1 MNLILPLNEYNSKN
15 VFFLESV
22 KNNVVELSNFIRI
35 IYSNSHFMLNSVIFE
50 VDINIFHIEK
60 YFNKYKYLFNLQLD
74 KNLLFI
80 NTISKIEKDLLGIL
94 NNSLSS
100 LLSKKPVYKIQE
112 QLACGYIKIHNEDIG
127 TGLYK
132 NKNIYIKISGIWE
145 SDIEYGIIF
154 KFLAQ

>member
-1 MNLILPLNEYNSKN
+1 MNIILPLNEYNNKN

-35 IYSNSHFMLNSVIFE
+35 IYSNAHFMLNSLIFE
-50 VDINIFHIEK
+50 VDINIFHVEK
-60 YFNKYKYLFNLQLD
+60 YFNKYKYLFNFQLE
-74 KNLLFI
+74 KNMVFI
-80 NTISKIEKDLLGIL
+80 NTITKIEKDLLGML
-94 NNSLSS
+94 HNSS
-100 LLSKKPVYKIQE
+100 LISKKPVYKIQE
-112 QLACGYIKIHNEDIG
+112 QLSSGYIKIHNEDIG
-127 TGLYK
+127 MGIYK

>member
-1 MNLILPLNEYNSKN
+1 MNIILPLNEYNSKN

-35 IYSNSHFMLNSVIFE
+35 IYSNSHLMLNSLIFE
-50 VDINIFHIEK
+50 VDITVFHIEK
-60 YFNKYKYLFNLQLD
+60 YFNKYKYLFNLQLE

-80 NTISKIEKDLLGIL
+80 NTISKIEKDLLGML
-94 NNSLSS
+94 HNNSS
-100 LLSKKPVYKIQE
+100 LVSKKPLYKIQE
-112 QLACGYIKIHNEDIG
+112 QLSCGFIKIHNEDIG
-127 TGLYK
+127 TGIFK

-145 SDIEYGIIF
+145 SEIEYGIIF